1 MADFNALLAAAD
13 IDIDI
18 QAIEVISNQPTV
30 RTISLSGRQQVRSF
44 AGQYWTMRIIM
55 PPMDEATLRQVYGFL
70 IKQQGGFSTFTIAP
84 TNLKNT
90 GNRLGTLYPAATE
103 DIKATTSTPQK
114 ALGSTSVEMTNQN
127 RWFGGEMFKFSNH
140 DKVYMITAEQSTD
153 DTIFFE
159 PGLTTVITDSHNIL
173 SGDLF
178 EMKVRLVGDE
188 FKFNETSDGYGSL
201 EFEVVEAV

>member
-1 MADFNALLAAAD
+1 
-13 IDIDI
+13 
-18 QAIEVISNQPTV
+18 
-30 RTISLSGRQQVRSF
+30 
-44 AGQYWTMRIIM
+44 
-55 PPMDEATLRQVYGFL
+55 
-70 IKQQGGFSTFTIAP
+70 
-84 TNLKNT
+84 
-90 GNRLGTLYPAATE
+90 
-103 DIKATTSTPQK
+103 
-114 ALGSTSVEMTNQN
+114 MTNQN